1 VYEGSPTIVTAFF
14 AIVPKIGT
22 LGLLIILLNGP
33 FVSIFYSL
41 QPVLIFSAVLSLLV
55 GSIGALNQSKMKR
68 LVAYSAISHI
78 GFLLIGV
85 LVNSIGSLHATLVY
99 IALYIIM
106 SMNTFTFVCVV
117 FREGTFLSELSGL
130 SRYNKVLAFTFAFT
144 LLSIAG
150 IPPLAGFLSKYLI
163 LSEAIK
169 NGFFGIGLIG
179 VLCSCVSTFY
189 YLRIIK

>member
-130 SRYNKVLAFTFAFT
+130 SRYNKVLAFTFA
-144 LLSIAG
+144 LH
-150 IPPLAGFLSKYLI
+150 
-163 LSEAIK
+163 
-169 NGFFGIGLIG
+169 
-179 VLCSCVSTFY
+179 Y
-189 YLRIIK
+189 YL